1 MKTEAA
7 STATTSTTSTP
18 LKGAREKWKSK
29 DSEIV
34 TSDSISMAPR
44 DMKAFDTT
52 IGGNREEF
60 IAKIKDMCI
69 ERDFR
74 VRIPYA
80 DRFDRDGYL

>member
-1 MKTEAA
+1 
-7 STATTSTTSTP
+7 
-18 LKGAREKWKSK
+18 
-29 DSEIV
+29 
-34 TSDSISMAPR
+34 MAPR